1 MKVNMGNIDKIIRVV
16 VVLAALGLYFGGVL
30 TGVLGY
36 VAIAVAVIFGF
47 NIATGFCPLY
57 TIFGI
62 STCAVK
68 LDK

>member
-1 MKVNMGNIDKIIRVV
+1 V

-47 NIATGFCPLY
+47 TIATGFCPLY